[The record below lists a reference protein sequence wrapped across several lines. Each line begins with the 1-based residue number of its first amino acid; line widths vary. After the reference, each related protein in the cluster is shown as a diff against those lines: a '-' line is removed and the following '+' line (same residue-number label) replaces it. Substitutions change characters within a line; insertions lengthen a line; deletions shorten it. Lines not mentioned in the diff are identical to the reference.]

1 MIVDTDIIIWYMRG
15 NLKARDLIN
24 RLGAFSISAISY
36 MEIVLGIRN
45 KKELRAL
52 RQFII
57 AHGIHCIDVDSEITA
72 RAIFLLEE
80 YALSHGMTMG
90 DALIAATVENC
101 GETLYTGNSAH
112 FKMLPGFF
120 VKVFR
125 PE

>member
-36 MEIVLGIRN
+36 MEIVQGIRN

-80 YALSHGMTMG
+80 YALSHGMTMKRG
-90 DALIAATVENC
+90 QPM
-101 GETLYTGNSAH
+101 NSRICR
-112 FKMLPGFF
+112 FF
-120 VKVFR
+120 FFQS
-125 PE
+125 PFAPS